1 MVTSFQVVFDCA
13 DPGRVM
19 RFWSGALHYP
29 VPEPPEGAPSW
40 EAWLT
45 EHGVPE
51 ETWND
56 SRALEDPD
64 GRGPRLFFQRVPEPK
79 AAKNRLHLDVDVAGR
94 PARPVEQRR
103 PLVDAEADR
112 LAGLGATRLDVQ
124 DKGDEYW
131 VVMRDPE
138 GNEFCLA

>member
-1 MVTSFQVVFDCA
+1 MEGHGWRIAFQAPESGGVAKLAAVRRDRRAAMVTSFQVVFDCA
-13 DPGRVM
+13 DPDRVM

-29 VPEPPEGAPSW
+29 VHEQPEGDPSW

-64 GRGPRLFFQRVPEPK
+64 GRGPRLFF
-79 AAKNRLHLDVDVAGR
+79 
-94 PARPVEQRR
+94 
-103 PLVDAEADR
+103 
-112 LAGLGATRLDVQ
+112 
-124 DKGDEYW
+124 
-131 VVMRDPE
+131 
-138 GNEFCLA
+138 

>member
-1 MVTSFQVVFDCA
+1 MVTSFQVVFDSA
-13 DPGRVM
+13 DPDRLM

-29 VPEPPEGAPSW
+29 VPEPPEGAASW

-56 SRALEDPD
+56 ARALEDPE

-79 AAKNRLHLDVDVAGR
+79 AVKNRLHLDVDVGGR
-94 PARPVEQRR
+94 PARPVDQRR

-131 VVMRDPE
+131 VVMQDPE
-138 GNEFCLA
+138 GNEFCLV